1 MTREEVFIWC
11 RKQYGTE
18 PDYPWA
24 DPNAVLRHK
33 DTRKWY
39 GLVMEVA
46 RDKLGLPGD
55 GAIRVLNVKC
65 EPLLIG
71 SLREKPGFLPAS
83 HMNKECAGR
92 GGGKPAGHEL
102 PDDRE
107 KSCCRK
113 SHFSCGQEDNSV
125 TGSRSRRRIQTVDI
139 ERMAGC
145 FFHNQKTLD
154 ETAAIIQNRVQLY
167 LNESN

>member
-65 EPLLIG
+65 ESLLIG
-71 SLREKPGFLPAS
+71 SLREKPGFLPAY
-83 HMNKECAGR
+83 HMNKENWITILLDGSVPAEEVESLLDMSYRMTGKNPVAEKVIFHAGKR
-92 GGGKPAGHEL
+92 
-102 PDDRE
+102 
-107 KSCCRK
+107 
-113 SHFSCGQEDNSV
+113 
-125 TGSRSRRRIQTVDI
+125 T
-139 ERMAGC
+139 
-145 FFHNQKTLD
+145 
-154 ETAAIIQNRVQLY
+154 TA
-167 LNESN
+167 